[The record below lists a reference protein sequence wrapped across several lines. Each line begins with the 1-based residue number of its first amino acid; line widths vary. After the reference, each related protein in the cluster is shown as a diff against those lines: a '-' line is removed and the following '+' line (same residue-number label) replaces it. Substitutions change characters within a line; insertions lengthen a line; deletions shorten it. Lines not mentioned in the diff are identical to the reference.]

1 MDHIDPGMAGHSGRR
16 SGAMWYARSGLAI
29 HEIGTLV
36 RWKSSAVFRY
46 IEEALRGVPLNS
58 NLVRSKST
66 PNPGVAPSTPM
77 IGGQPGEI
85 KFPVAPLAR

>member
-58 NLVRSKST
+58 NLVQSKST

-85 KFPVAPLAR
+85 KFPVAPLAC